1 MSAAI
6 APALILRQGPEKFR
20 GSGRDGPT
28 PAVALVSPGSSTLR
42 GQKFGICVGRHRSMS
57 NAQ

>member
-28 PAVALVSPGSSTLR
+28 PAVALVSPGTSALR
-42 GQKFGICVGRHRSMS
+42 RQEFGSCVGRHRSMS
-57 NAQ
+57 NDQ